1 MIYYNSDKVKNIKN
15 ISDNSL
21 YVVTDFDRT
30 LTLGSS
36 KSSWEILS
44 SSFVDKNYIVERDK
58 LAKTYRPIEVD
69 ETIDEKTKN
78 KKMIEWW
85 QKHIELLIKYKLKEE
100 VINNAIKDVNIM
112 DKRSGLIEMLTSFH
126 KRNIPVIIISAGIG
140 NFIELFLKI
149 NNCYFDNIIILS
161 NFIKFKNKVA
171 VGLENNIIH
180 SQNKNEVGFTK
191 EIKEKIN
198 NRNNI
203 ILMGDILSDVKM
215 IKQEKRDK
223 AFKIAFIEENIKEN
237 LSLFKEKYDMVC
249 TNNTSFYDVNK
260 IINKLI

>member
-30 LTLGSS
+30 LTLGTS

-58 LAKTYRPIEVD
+58 LAKIYRPIEVD

-100 VINNAIKDVNIM
+100 VIIPWITKVKNNNYYYNSYLED
-112 DKRSGLIEMLTSFH
+112 LIF
-126 KRNIPVIIISAGIG
+126 
-140 NFIELFLKI
+140 
-149 NNCYFDNIIILS
+149 
-161 NFIKFKNKVA
+161 
-171 VGLENNIIH
+171 
-180 SQNKNEVGFTK
+180 
-191 EIKEKIN
+191 
-198 NRNNI
+198 
-203 ILMGDILSDVKM
+203 
-215 IKQEKRDK
+215 
-223 AFKIAFIEENIKEN
+223 
-237 LSLFKEKYDMVC
+237 SL
-249 TNNTSFYDVNK
+249 N
-260 IINKLI
+260 

>member
-58 LAKTYRPIEVD
+58 LAKIYRPIEVD

-78 KKMIEWW
+78 KKMVKWW

-149 NNCYFDNIIILS
+149 NN
-161 NFIKFKNKVA
+161 
-171 VGLENNIIH
+171 
-180 SQNKNEVGFTK
+180 
-191 EIKEKIN
+191 
-198 NRNNI
+198 RNNI

-215 IKQEKRDK
+215 IKQEQRDK

>member
-58 LAKTYRPIEVD
+58 LAKIYRPIEVD

-78 KKMIEWW
+78 KKMVEWW

-149 NNCYFDNIIILS
+149 NN
-161 NFIKFKNKVA
+161 
-171 VGLENNIIH
+171 
-180 SQNKNEVGFTK
+180 
-191 EIKEKIN
+191 
-198 NRNNI
+198 RNNI

-215 IKQEKRDK
+215 IKQETRDK

-237 LSLFKEKYDMVC
+237 ISLFKEKYDMVC

>member
-1 MIYYNSDKVKNIKN
+1 MIYYNSDKIKNIKN

-21 YVVTDFDRT
+21 CVVTDFDRT

-58 LAKTYRPIEVD
+58 LAKIYRPIEVD

-100 VINNAIKDVNIM
+100 VINNAIKDVNII

-140 NFIELFLKI
+140 FYRRK
-149 NNCYFDNIIILS
+149 Y
-161 NFIKFKNKVA
+161 
-171 VGLENNIIH
+171 
-180 SQNKNEVGFTK
+180 
-191 EIKEKIN
+191 
-198 NRNNI
+198 
-203 ILMGDILSDVKM
+203 
-215 IKQEKRDK
+215 KRK
-223 AFKIAFIEENIKEN
+223 
-237 LSLFKEKYDMVC
+237 SLF
-249 TNNTSFYDVNK
+249 
-260 IINKLI
+260 I